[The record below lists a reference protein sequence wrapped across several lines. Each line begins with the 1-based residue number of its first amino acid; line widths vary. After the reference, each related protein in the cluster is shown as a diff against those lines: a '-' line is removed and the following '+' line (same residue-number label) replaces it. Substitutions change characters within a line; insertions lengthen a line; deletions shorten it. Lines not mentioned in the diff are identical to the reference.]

1 MANYIIRRIALVI
14 ITFFG
19 ITMLVYF
26 MSTLAPGSPLDALLA
41 DPGMTKEE
49 VARRSAELGL
59 DKPVYVQYFK
69 WLKELLH
76 GNMGYSYTSYRPVV
90 DVVTERIGATLI
102 LTASAI
108 ILSYIIGV
116 PLGIASALKPYSILD
131 YSMSTVAF
139 VMTGIPGFF
148 LGMILIFI
156 FSVKLKILPFGGMYG
171 TSGSRDLLVI
181 IRHLILPAF
190 AIAIPEIGKVM
201 RHVRSN
207 MLEVLNEDYVKTAR
221 AKGVKEWGVIV
232 VHAFRNT
239 LIPIITIFSGSIPFM
254 IGGSVVIERVFGWP
268 GLGTLM
274 INSIT
279 SRDYPIIMG
288 ISVIV
293 AIVVLVTNLLVDIL
307 YAYLDPRITYN

>member
-1 MANYIIRRIALVI
+1 
-14 ITFFG
+14 
-19 ITMLVYF
+19 
-26 MSTLAPGSPLDALLA
+26 MST
-41 DPGMTKEE
+41 T
-49 VARRSAELGL
+49 
-59 DKPVYVQYFK
+59 
-69 WLKELLH
+69 
-76 GNMGYSYTSYRPVV
+76 
-90 DVVTERIGATLI
+90 
-102 LTASAI
+102 
-108 ILSYIIGV
+108 
-116 PLGIASALKPYSILD
+116 
-131 YSMSTVAF
+131 AF
-139 VMTGIPGFF
+139 VMTGVPGFF

-156 FSVKLKILPFGGMYG
+156 FSVKLKILPFGGMYDA
-171 TSGSRDLLVI
+171 SGSTDLLII
-181 IRHLILPAF
+181 IRHLILPAL

-221 AKGVKEWGVIV
+221 AKGVREWVVIIF
-232 VHAFRNT
+232 HAFRNT
-239 LIPIITIFSGSIPFM
+239 LIPIVTIFSGSIPFM

-293 AIVVLVTNLLVDIL
+293 SIVVLVTNLLVDIL